1 MNKRA
6 ISLLSGGLDS
16 VLATRLMVEQ
26 GVEVT
31 ALHFTSPF
39 CNCTHG
45 KNKGCGIQALR
56 SAKELGVKVVV
67 KAKGVEYLKI
77 LQSPRHGYG
86 KNMNPCIDCRIF
98 ILGQAAQF
106 MQEIDAG
113 FIITGEVLGQRPMS
127 QRRDTIRIIEKE
139 TGLEG
144 LIVRPLS
151 AHHFPPTIP
160 EKEGVIERQK
170 LLDFAG
176 RSRKGQ
182 YRLAYKYDIKEFS
195 CPGGGC
201 LLTDAAFAAKIRDLF
216 KHNPECTMHDA
227 TLLKIGRHF
236 RLSEKTKVIVGR
248 NEEEN
253 KRLEVLSFSGY
264 LLLSPV
270 SFIGPSALITGDV
283 NRSVI
288 ETSANIMVMH
298 AKGAVFPITVE
309 SGGAETAMHVV
320 DQISLDIEKMRV

>member
-1 MNKRA
+1 MKKRA

-56 SAKELGVKVVV
+56 SANELGVKVVV
-67 KAKGVEYLKI
+67 KTKGIEYLKI

-98 ILGQAAQF
+98 ILKEAARF
-106 MQEIDAG
+106 MREIDAG
-113 FIITGEVLGQRPMS
+113 FIFTGEVLGQRPMS
-127 QRRDTIRIIEKE
+127 QRRDAIRIIEKE

-151 AHHFPPTIP
+151 AQHFPPTIP
-160 EKEGVIERQK
+160 EIEGVIERQK
-170 LLDFAG
+170 LLDFIG
-176 RSRKGQ
+176 RSRKRQ
-182 YRLAYKYDIKEFS
+182 YLLADEYDLKEFS

-201 LLTDAAFAAKIRDLF
+201 LLTDAVFATRIRDLF
-216 KHNPECTMHDA
+216 KFKPECTMFDA
-227 TLLKIGRHF
+227 TLLKTGRHF
-236 RLSEKTKVIVGR
+236 RLSEKTKVIIGR
-248 NEEEN
+248 DEEEN
-253 KRLEVLSFSGY
+253 NKLEALSRTGY
-264 LLLSPV
+264 LPLSPV
-270 SFIGPSALITGDV
+270 SFTGPSALIMGDM
-283 NRSVI
+283 NWSVI
-288 ETSANIMVMH
+288 ETSANIMAMH
-298 AKGAVFPITVE
+298 AKGVVFPITVE
-309 SGGAETAMHVV
+309 TVGTEKASHMVGKIT
-320 DQISLDIEKMRV
+320 LDIEKMRI

>member
-1 MNKRA
+1 
-6 ISLLSGGLDS
+6 
-16 VLATRLMVEQ
+16 MVEQ

-98 ILGQAAQF
+98 ILRQAAQF

-182 YRLAYKYDIKEFS
+182 YRLADQYDIKEFS
-195 CPGGGC
+195 CPAGGC

-216 KHNPECTMHDA
+216 KHTPECTMHDA
-227 TLLKIGRHF
+227 TLLKTGRHF
-236 RLSEKTKVIVGR
+236 RLSEKAKVIVGR

-253 KRLEVLSFSGY
+253 KKLENLSLSGY
-264 LLLSPV
+264 FLLNPV
-270 SFIGPSALITGDV
+270 SFIGPSALIAGDV
-283 NRSVI
+283 NQSVI

-298 AKGAVFPITVE
+298 AKGVVFPITVE
-309 SGGAETAMHVV
+309 SGGTERARHIV

>member
-1 MNKRA
+1 MKKRA
-6 ISLLSGGLDS
+6 VSLLSGGLDS
-16 VLATRLMVEQ
+16 VLATRLIVEQ

-56 SAKELGVKVVV
+56 SAEELGVKVAV
-67 KAKGVEYLKI
+67 KAKGVEYLKV

-98 ILGQAAQF
+98 ILRQAAQF

-127 QRRDTIRIIEKE
+127 QRRDTIRIIERE

-160 EKEGVIERQK
+160 EKKGIIERQK

-176 RSRKGQ
+176 RSRKRQ
-182 YRLAYKYDIKEFS
+182 YRLADKYDIKEFS

-201 LLTDAAFAAKIRDLF
+201 LLTDAVFAAKIRDLF

-227 TLLKIGRHF
+227 TLLKTGRHF

-253 KRLEVLSFSGY
+253 NKLEALFRSGY
-264 LLLSPV
+264 LLLNPV
-270 SFIGPSALITGDV
+270 SFIGPSALIAGDV
-283 NRSVI
+283 SRIVI
-288 ETSANIMVMH
+288 DTSANIMAMH

-309 SGGAETAMHVV
+309 SGGSASNRHVV
-320 DQISLDIEKMRV
+320 DQISLDIEKMRI